1 MTTFNYLLSYEVK
14 GLKKTCDDL
23 ELALLL
29 YLSRLSVLKGLTFY
43 TSHSIGFQSQESIS
57 SLYDYLLANYI
68 DEKDLD
74 ASLQFVIIEL
84 NESNQKRSFSN
95 VKEINS

>member
-1 MTTFNYLLSYEVK
+1 MATFKYLLSYEVK
-14 GLKKTCDDL
+14 GAKKTCDDL

-29 YLSRLSVLKGLTFY
+29 YLSRISVLTGLTFY

-57 SLYDYLLANYI
+57 ALYDYLLANFI
-68 DEKDLD
+68 DEKDVE

-84 NESNQKRSFSN
+84 NESNEKRSFSN
-95 VKEINS
+95 VKEINA